1 MWPELEEYSNSNR
14 FSYFSDDEDNMFGSS
29 SSSTSSTSTT
39 TGCASFRSISADNFS
54 NHSNIKKQE
63 EPQKQLGIQD
73 FRVIKPIGAGDIGKV
88 YLCQLR
94 ADESCCYA
102 MKVMDREVLEVKKKT
117 HRAEME
123 KRTLKLLDHPFLPKL
138 VAQFE
143 ASRFSC
149 NVIEYC
155 TGGDLHSLRYRQP
168 HHRFSLPSARFY
180 AAEVLVALE
189 YLHMLGIVYRD
200 LKPENILVR
209 SDGHIMLTD
218 FDLCLLSSSTPTLQS
233 PPTTASSRS
242 SPSCLPKFR
251 CSKRIQTLAP
261 QQQPTF
267 VAEPTSA
274 RSSSFVGT
282 HEYVAPEVASG
293 RQHGN
298 AVDWWAFGVFLYE
311 MLYGHTPFAGES
323 NDVTLRNIVK
333 APLTFPKRA
342 EAVGSAEVRARD
354 LIKGLLNKDAAK
366 RLGSKK
372 GAAEIKSHAFFRG
385 LNFTLIRSSRS
396 PQIPVKELGNA
407 RSGRREA
414 SITFDCF

>member
-1 MWPELEEYSNSNR
+1 MLPEQGD
-14 FSYFSDDEDNMFGSS
+14 YFSDEDMLTSTSS
-29 SSSTSSTSTT
+29 SISSSTAATDCT
-39 TGCASFRSISADNFS
+39 SFRSISEEYLPNM
-54 NHSNIKKQE
+54 KKQE
-63 EPQKQLGIQD
+63 RPPQLGIQD

-94 ADESCCYA
+94 ADEGRYYA
-102 MKVMDREVLEVKKKT
+102 MKVTDRDVLELKKKT

-123 KRTLKLLDHPFLPKL
+123 KRTLRLLDHPFLPKV
-138 VAQFE
+138 VAQFD

-155 TGGDLHSLRYRQP
+155 SGGDLHSLRHRQP
-168 HHRFSLPSARFY
+168 QNRFSLSSARFY
-180 AAEVLVALE
+180 AAEVLMALE

-218 FDLCLLSSSTPTLQS
+218 FDLCLLSSTTPTLQS
-233 PPTTASSRS
+233 PPTTTTKSSIS
-242 SPSCLPKFR
+242 SPSCLPNLR
-251 CSKRIQTLAP
+251 SSKRIKTLVP

-311 MLYGHTPFAGES
+311 MLYGRTPFAGES

-333 APLTFPKRA
+333 APLTFPRGA

-366 RLGSKK
+366 RLGSVK
-372 GAAEIKSHAFFRG
+372 GAAEIKSHAFFKG
-385 LNFTLIRSSRS
+385 LNFALIRSSRP
-396 PQIPVKELGNA
+396 PQIPVKELSRE
-407 RSGRREA
+407 RSGRTEA
-414 SITFDCF
+414 TAAFDFF